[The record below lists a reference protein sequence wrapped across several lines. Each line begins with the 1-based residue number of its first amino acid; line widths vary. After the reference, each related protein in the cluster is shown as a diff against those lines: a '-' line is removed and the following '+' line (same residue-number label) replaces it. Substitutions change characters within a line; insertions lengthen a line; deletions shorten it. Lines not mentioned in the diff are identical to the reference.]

1 MPELT
6 ELRVVSPGPATLPMG
21 LTRVQGRAPPHTN
34 LAFAW
39 SSPHL
44 VRAVQNRADR
54 IGFVRSVRSCSRRGW
69 RIAENIILRFAKL
82 RSVAGP
88 EGYRIEFEIRSN
100 RVKHASSKN
109 SIGNAYQSNLARRE
123 SAENIHV
130 AVTIDRLKRSLNQD
144 DARLLHSSRIVANPS
159 PIPARA

>member
-1 MPELT
+1 
-6 ELRVVSPGPATLPMG
+6 LPMG

-34 LAFAW
+34 MAFAW
-39 SSPHL
+39 SSPL
-44 VRAVQNRADR
+44 GPGRTEQGRQNWICPLRPQLLPAR
-54 IGFVRSVRSCSRRGW
+54 LANCG
-69 RIAENIILRFAKL
+69 NIILRFAKL

-88 EGYRIEFEIRSN
+88 KGYRIEFEIRSN

-109 SIGNAYQSNLARRE
+109 SVGNAYQSNLARRE

-130 AVTIDRLKRSLNQD
+130 TVTIDRLKRSLNQD
-144 DARLLHSSRIVANPS
+144 DARLLRSSRIVADPS